1 MDTISVSILIPTFNV
16 EQYIDECLKS
26 IKCQTLKEIEVII
39 VDDGSTDRTIEIAE
53 EYAATD
59 ARFHI
64 IHQSHLGIAATR
76 NTLLNAAA
84 GTYIS
89 FVDSDDYI
97 IYDDTYEA
105 LYLQAENDQ
114 ADIVLGS
121 ALYYLANGTPHKIGD
136 KSRTFPTQTEVLT
149 GKNCFCTM
157 MKNDEYTPMVCG
169 NLYRREMLYQHQ
181 LHFEGATHDA
191 DYFTP
196 YALYVAERV
205 VYYPHD
211 FYFYRQHEVSIMH
224 SKDKLRERA
233 ESLSCIEKELRK
245 FIDVHIVEQECDEIK
260 QAYRNLA
267 TKLNTY
273 TQDVYEEAFANSSRK
288 CLFIISGVSIGNQ
301 YGVGTYVCQLAQCFS
316 PEEWDITI
324 IYLHSKENTIN
335 WKLENQI
342 AYYEIPVP
350 LEMQTFGAD
359 IDDMRYYRGIYYYFA
374 SHMLAQREVYCHFNF
389 ARHYHL
395 ALLFKENLNA
405 KILFTLHYTEWSF
418 ELLGDRERMERILAN
433 PNGQWEESVIKTF
446 ESEKKFMTDC
456 CDRIIAIA
464 RHSYDMLKKL
474 YGIPEEKLAYIPNGL
489 KDELVEYNQEQR
501 IQLRKKYGFEEKER
515 LIIFAGRLNPVKGIL
530 ELIEAFGQVREIYS
544 NVKLIVAGSGMLE
557 RCLETANPLWSHVVF
572 TGFISKE
579 QLFELYAI
587 AEFGIVPSIHE
598 EFGYV
603 ATEMM
608 MNKLPV
614 LVHKTTGLSEIVMD
628 GKYGAIFE
636 FGKEKRIEN
645 LKETLVDMLSKENLR
660 CNSTKGR
667 ERMLENYSLHK
678 FRERIME
685 TCNIF

>member
-1 MDTISVSILIPTFNV
+1 MDTISVSILIPAFNA

-26 IKCQTLKEIEVII
+26 IKYQTLKEIEVII

-76 NTLLNAAA
+76 NTLLNAAT

-121 ALYYLANGTPHKIGD
+121 AFYYLANGTPHRVGD
-136 KSRTFPTQTEVLT
+136 KSKTFPTPIEVMT
-149 GKNCFCTM
+149 GKDCFCTM
-157 MKNDEYTPMVCG
+157 MKNDEYTPIVCG

-181 LHFEGATHDA
+181 VHFECTTHDA

-211 FYFYRQHEVSIMH
+211 FYFHRQHEASIMH
-224 SKDKLRERA
+224 YKDKLRERV
-233 ESLSCIEKELRK
+233 ESLSFIEKELRK
-245 FIDVHIVEQECDEIK
+245 FIDVHIIEQECDEIK

-267 TKLNTY
+267 TNLNTY

-301 YGVGTYVCQLAQCFS
+301 YGVGTYVYQLAQCFS
-316 PEEWDITI
+316 PEDWDITI
-324 IYLHSKENTIN
+324 ISLHSRKNTIS

-342 AYYEIPVP
+342 VYYEIPAP
-350 LEMQTFGAD
+350 LEMHTFGAD
-359 IDDMRYYRGIYYYFA
+359 IDDIRYYRGVFYYFA
-374 SHMLAQREVYCHFNF
+374 SHMLTSREVYCHFNF

-395 ALLFKENLNA
+395 ALLFKESLKA

-433 PNGQWEESVIKTF
+433 PKGQWEKSVIKTF
-446 ESEKKFMTDC
+446 ESEKKFMIDC

-464 RHSYDMLKKL
+464 RHSYDMLKEL
-474 YGIPEEKLAYIPNGL
+474 YGIPEEKLVYIPNGL
-489 KDELVEYNQEQR
+489 KDEFIEYSEEKR
-501 IQLRKKYGFEEKER
+501 TQLRKKYDFGERER
-515 LIIFAGRLNPVKGIL
+515 LIIFAGRLSPVKGIL
-530 ELIEAFGQVREIYS
+530 ELIEAIGQVREVYPH
-544 NVKLIVAGSGMLE
+544 VKLIVAGSGVFE
-557 RCLETANPLWSHVVF
+557 CCLEAANPFWSHVIF

-608 MNKLPV
+608 MNKLPI

-628 GKYGAIFE
+628 GKYGSTFE

-645 LKETLVDMLSKENLR
+645 LKETLVDMLSKEDLR

-667 ERMLENYSLHK
+667 ERMLEDYSLHK

-685 TCNIF
+685 TCNIL

>member
-39 VDDGSTDRTIEIAE
+39 VDDGSTDRTVEIAKK
-53 EYAATD
+53 YADID
-59 ARFHI
+59 ARFRI
-64 IHQSHLGIAATR
+64 IHQSHQGIAATR
-76 NTLLNAAA
+76 NALLHAAT

-97 IYDDTYEA
+97 INTDTYET

-121 ALYYLANGTPHKIGD
+121 ALYYLANGTPHRVGD
-136 KSRTFPTQTEVLT
+136 KSKTFPTPPKVMT
-149 GKNCFCTM
+149 GKDCFCTM
-157 MKNDEYTPMVCG
+157 MQNDEYTPMVCG

-181 LHFEGATHDA
+181 LHFECTTHDA

-205 VYYPHD
+205 IYYPHD
-211 FYFYRQHEVSIMH
+211 FYFYRQHEASIMH

-233 ESLSCIEKELRK
+233 ESLSFIEKELIK
-245 FIDVHIVEQECDEIK
+245 FIDIHIVEQECDKIK

-267 TKLNTY
+267 INLNTY

-324 IYLHSKENTIN
+324 ICLHSKENTIN

-395 ALLFKENLNA
+395 AFLFKEDLNA

-418 ELLGDRERMERILAN
+418 ELLGDRERMEHILAN

-464 RHSYDMLKKL
+464 RHSYDMLKEL

-501 IQLRKKYGFEEKER
+501 IQLRKKYGFEEEER

-530 ELIEAFGQVREIYS
+530 ELIEAFGQVRAIYP
-544 NVKLIVAGSGMLE
+544 NVKLIIAGSGMLE
-557 RCLETANPLWSHVVF
+557 RCLESANPFWSHVVF

-614 LVHKTTGLSEIVMD
+614 LVHKTTGLCEIVMD
-628 GKYGAIFE
+628 GKYGATFE

-645 LKETLVDMLSKENLR
+645 LKEALVAMLSKEDLR
-660 CNSTKGR
+660 CNIANGR
-667 ERMLENYSLHK
+667 ERILENYSLHK
-678 FRERIME
+678 FCKRIMDV
-685 TCNIF
+685 CDVL

>member
-1 MDTISVSILIPTFNV
+1 MDTISVSILIPAFNV

-26 IKCQTLKEIEVII
+26 IRCQTLKEIEVII
-39 VDDGSTDRTIEIAE
+39 IDDGSIDRTIEIAE
-53 EYAATD
+53 KYADID
-59 ARFHI
+59 ARFRV
-64 IHQSHLGIAATR
+64 IHQSHQGIAATR
-76 NTLLNAAA
+76 NALLNAAT

-97 IYDDTYEA
+97 ITDDTYEA
-105 LYLQAENDQ
+105 LYLQAESYQ

-121 ALYYLANGTPHKIGD
+121 TLYYLVNGDSQRIGD
-136 KSRTFPTQTEVLT
+136 KPKTFPTLTEVMT
-149 GKNCFCTM
+149 GKDCFCAM
-157 MKNDEYTPMVCG
+157 MKNDEYVSMMCG

-181 LHFEGATHDA
+181 LHFECTTHDI

-196 YALYVAERV
+196 YVLYAAERV
-205 VYYPHD
+205 VYYPYD
-211 FYFYRQHEVSIMH
+211 FYFYRQHETSIMH

-233 ESLSCIEKELRK
+233 ESLSFIEKELRR
-245 FIDVHIVEQECDEIK
+245 FIDIQIADQEYTEIK
-260 QAYRNLA
+260 QAYQNLA
-267 TKLNTY
+267 TNLNIY
-273 TQDVYEEAFANSSRK
+273 TQDVYEEAFANSSQK

-301 YGVGTYVCQLAQCFS
+301 YGVGTYVYQLAQCFS
-316 PEEWDITI
+316 PKDWDITI
-324 IYLHSKENTIN
+324 ISLHSRKNTIS

-359 IDDMRYYRGIYYYFA
+359 IDDMRYYRGVFYYFA
-374 SHMLAQREVYCHFNF
+374 SHMLTSREVYCHFNF

-395 ALLFKENLNA
+395 ALLFKESLKA

-418 ELLGDRERMERILAN
+418 ELLGDRKRMERILAN
-433 PNGQWEESVIKTF
+433 PKGQWEENIIKTF
-446 ESEKKFMTDC
+446 ESEKKFMIDC

-464 RHSYDMLKKL
+464 QHSYDMLKEL
-474 YGIPEEKLAYIPNGL
+474 YAIPEEKLVYIPNGL

-501 IQLRKKYGFEEKER
+501 TQLRKKYGFEEKER

-530 ELIEAFGQVREIYS
+530 ELIEAFGQAREIYPDA
-544 NVKLIVAGSGMLE
+544 KLIVAGSGVFE
-557 RCLETANPLWSHVVF
+557 CCLETANPFWSHVIF

-587 AEFGIVPSIHE
+587 AEFGIIPSIHE

-614 LVHKTTGLSEIVMD
+614 LVHKTTGLCEIVMD
-628 GKYGAIFE
+628 GKYGVTFE
-636 FGKEKRIEN
+636 FGKENRIEN
-645 LKETLVDMLSKENLR
+645 LKEALVNMLSREDLKCYLT
-660 CNSTKGR
+660 SGR
-667 ERMLENYSLHK
+667 ERMLENYSIHK
-678 FRERIME
+678 FRKKIIDV
-685 TCNIF
+685 CGVL